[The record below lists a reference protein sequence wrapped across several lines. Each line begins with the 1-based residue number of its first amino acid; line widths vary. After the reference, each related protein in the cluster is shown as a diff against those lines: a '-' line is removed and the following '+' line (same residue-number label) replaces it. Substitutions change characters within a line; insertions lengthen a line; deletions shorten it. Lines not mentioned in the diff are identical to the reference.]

1 MLVSYTASTR
11 RASMALPGFYE
22 IGTSLRKTTLVLLV
36 ALVGPLLVLVEGVE
50 LLGAF

>member
-11 RASMALPGFYE
+11 RRFFTDLEQTPYAQKKA
-22 IGTSLRKTTLVLLV
+22 LVLLV

>member
-1 MLVSYTASTR
+1 
-11 RASMALPGFYE
+11 MAIPRDFDE
-22 IGTSLRKTTLVLLV
+22 IGTDSLRKRTLVLLV